1 LLIALIIEAI
11 ALAKS
16 QISQLGCS
24 PHIGLVGIER
34 GEHYLALRQS
44 ATVREKLNPFGCPA
58 HENGGG
64 L

>member
-1 LLIALIIEAI
+1 
-11 ALAKS
+11 LAES

-34 GEHYLALRQS
+34 GEHYLTLRQS
-44 ATVREKLNPFGCPA
+44 ASVREKLNPFGCPA